1 MKHLIRF
8 ASIALACGLLVCLAG
23 CSCSS
28 TQQEAQKPVP
38 AETDEGTT
46 IDLDGGWVMYAN
58 ATTGYSW
65 TSAIEGSTLA
75 LYTEKSISAEEA
87 YPTEDANRVGAEGSH
102 LFSFKGMAAGDG
114 TIALSYERSWE
125 QTDDDKKIV
134 LQVKTGQNG
143 AIESVSVG

>member
-1 MKHLIRF
+1 MYKRQE
-8 ASIALACGLLVCLAG
+8 SNLLVVL
-23 CSCSS
+23 
-28 TQQEAQKPVP
+28 
-38 AETDEGTT
+38 DES
-46 IDLDGGWVMYAN
+46 